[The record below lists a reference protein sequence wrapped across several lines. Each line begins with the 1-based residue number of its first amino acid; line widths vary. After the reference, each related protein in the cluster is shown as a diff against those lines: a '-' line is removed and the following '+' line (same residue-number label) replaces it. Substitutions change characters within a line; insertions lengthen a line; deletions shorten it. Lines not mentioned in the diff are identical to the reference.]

1 MECVFVFCSVLFFI
15 RTHAVWFNCLEISH
29 LLDALQ
35 SLNNCTDQV
44 KVNNPAC
51 SNRRHLLICMDKIFF
66 AFVHLKWNWCFFVDL
81 VWQLYLICWLSDI
94 LILMHWG
101 CSYYVYTVLLIQ
113 MIYWRLTTVLNKNLG
128 LRLLPIFFCENF
140 LFLSC
145 VTWRSIDFCK
155 LILISC
161 SLRGRWGEDRT
172 STRDSELTKLRYNTW
187 HFITRPNW
195 RYSLRIRSQFSM

>member
-66 AFVHLKWNWCFFVDL
+66 AFVHLQWNWCFFVDL

-113 MIYWRLTTVLNKNLG
+113 MIYWRLTTALNKNLG
-128 LRLLPIFFCENF
+128 LRLLPIFFLWKFSFFKLCDVTLDRF
-140 LFLSC
+140 LQINTNLLL
-145 VTWRSIDFCK
+145 TAWT
-155 LILISC
+155 
-161 SLRGRWGEDRT
+161 LRGRQNV
-172 STRDSELTKLRYNTW
+172 NTGQW
-187 HFITRPNW
+187 TDQTP
-195 RYSLRIRSQFSM
+195 L